1 MRHFG
6 ACIIPIAKLDARDA
20 ALQRG
25 EEDRRRALEAAER
38 AERRARRAE
47 DALAARG

>member
-1 MRHFG
+1 LR
-6 ACIIPIAKLDARDA
+6 
-20 ALQRG
+20 RG
-25 EEDRRRALEAAER
+25 EEERRRVLEAAER